1 MPVHVHVWMKGQK
14 SGDITGDCTIV
25 GREGSIEVIQFDSG
39 VRAPRD
45 QHTGMPTGQRVHY
58 PMVLTKAM
66 DRSSPLLYQMLCQN
80 ENLTEVT
87 LKLYEADP
95 SGGEKERFNIK
106 LENAHLAEVKS
117 FMPNTKENEGEQ
129 YAYNETVSL
138 VYEKITWEDLDY
150 RVMATDEW
158 GVREMA

>member
-14 SGDITGDCTIV
+14 SGDIVGDSTIV

-39 VRAPRD
+39 VRTPTD
-45 QHTGMPTGQRVHY
+45 PHTGNPTGARVHY
-58 PMVLTKAM
+58 PMVLMKAM
-66 DRSSPLLYQMLCQN
+66 DRSSPYLYQVLCTN
-80 ENLTEVT
+80 ETLTEVT
-87 LKLYEADP
+87 LKLYETDP

-106 LENAHLAEVKS
+106 LENAHLTEVKS
-117 FMPNTKENEGEQ
+117 FMPNTKDAEEQQ
-129 YAYNETVSL
+129 YAYNESVSI

-158 GVREMA
+158 TKRND